1 MLMCENVKIDE
12 IAQYCPYP
20 FDQPSANSFIV
31 KDNSIPK
38 NEKSDK
44 EKYVRSHESASGI
57 NTTTPKTVPGAFFL
71 KETIESLLLNAG
83 VQENLDIFTIT
94 EIPNTDADIQYDNNF
109 NITTSPDQANTV
121 PETSNYSLQDIEQLL
136 QDDNMMSIQSDFD
149 TSSVQDLEQFFTSDS
164 ISPEG
169 TEYIPLQQ
177 NVVDERALLWN
188 SSEDGQPEQ
197 SCVNTPIDDQS
208 GLFNGLDQILSD
220 NWNKDCDP
228 FSTELD
234 SLLGI

>member
-1 MLMCENVKIDE
+1 MQTDTTTTKTTETQCPKCSSTLQDFSVNFNCKMLMCENVK
-12 IAQYCPYP
+12 CPYP
-20 FDQPSANSFIV
+20 FDQPTANSFIV

-44 EKYVRSHESASGI
+44 EKYVRSHESPSGI
-57 NTTTPKTVPGAFFL
+57 NATTTNTV
-71 KETIESLLLNAG
+71 
-83 VQENLDIFTIT
+83 
-94 EIPNTDADIQYDNNF
+94 
-109 NITTSPDQANTV
+109 PDQANIV
-121 PETSNYSLQDIEQLL
+121 SETSNYSLQDIEQLL
-136 QDDNMMSIQSDFD
+136 QDDNMTTIRSDFD
-149 TSSVQDLEQFFTSDS
+149 TSSVQDLEHFFTSDS

-169 TEYIPLQQ
+169 
-177 NVVDERALLWN
+177 
-188 SSEDGQPEQ
+188 SEDGQPEQ

>member
-1 MLMCENVKIDE
+1 
-12 IAQYCPYP
+12 
-20 FDQPSANSFIV
+20 
-31 KDNSIPK
+31 
-38 NEKSDK
+38 
-44 EKYVRSHESASGI
+44 
-57 NTTTPKTVPGAFFL
+57 
-71 KETIESLLLNAG
+71 
-83 VQENLDIFTIT
+83 
-94 EIPNTDADIQYDNNF
+94 
-109 NITTSPDQANTV
+109 
-121 PETSNYSLQDIEQLL
+121 
-136 QDDNMMSIQSDFD
+136 MSIQSDFD

-188 SSEDGQPEQ
+188 SKINDNNDINNNNDIIRMILGSEDGQPEQ